1 MQLKDPKQKVMEIMA
16 IIFWLIILCVI
27 AAIAFRLIRF
37 IIGF

>member
-1 MQLKDPKQKVMEIMA
+1 MQLKDPMQKVMEIMA
-16 IIFWLIILCVI
+16 IIFWLIILYVI